1 MSSMTPIAKP
11 TIANTQFKLVQKP
24 TVQAVPPFET
34 IKLRPTIQT
43 APTTQPIAT
52 PTKLL
57 SPPPTP
63 PTPPTMTEYLPL
75 LGLVIIGGFIM
86 SRN

>member
-1 MSSMTPIAKP
+1 MTPIAKP

-63 PTPPTMTEYLPL
+63 PTMTDYLPL